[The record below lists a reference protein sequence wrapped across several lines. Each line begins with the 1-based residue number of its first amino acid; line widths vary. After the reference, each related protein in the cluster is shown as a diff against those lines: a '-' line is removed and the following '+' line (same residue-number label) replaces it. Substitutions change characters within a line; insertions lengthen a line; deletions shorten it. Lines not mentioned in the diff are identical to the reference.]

1 MKRAARGNC
10 GEETYG
16 QSCGQEENLPHV
28 FWSASGVL
36 TLVSST
42 PFASSHGGNNGS
54 RCLGAPFPGL
64 GGESCLYMGLLGCV
78 YMLQN
83 LFLPAP

>member
-54 RCLGAPFPGL
+54 PCLGAPFPGADEF
-64 GGESCLYMGLLGCV
+64 GQVSPGSQISHIG
-78 YMLQN
+78 
-83 LFLPAP
+83 